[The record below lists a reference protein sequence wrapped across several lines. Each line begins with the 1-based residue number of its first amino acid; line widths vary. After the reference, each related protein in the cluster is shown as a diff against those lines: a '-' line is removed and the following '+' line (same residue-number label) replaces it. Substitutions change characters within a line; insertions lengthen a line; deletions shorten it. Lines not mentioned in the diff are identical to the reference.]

1 MAEKVLLT
9 KNEVNNGAKL
19 EIDDFT
25 DYNGENGERWLR
37 VIDDQGRTFS
47 GWVTEEI
54 VDNGE

>member
-1 MAEKVLLT
+1 
-9 KNEVNNGAKL
+9 L